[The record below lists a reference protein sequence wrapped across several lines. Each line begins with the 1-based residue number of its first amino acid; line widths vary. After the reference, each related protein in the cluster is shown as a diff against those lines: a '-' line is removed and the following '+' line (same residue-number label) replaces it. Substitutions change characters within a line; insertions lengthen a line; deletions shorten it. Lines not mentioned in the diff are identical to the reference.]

1 MNSEEISSSKE
12 SENITT
18 ANEAD
23 PDTESAANGEDTGK
37 VIARRLRRE
46 MFEWF
51 QAIIFAVI
59 LALFIRTFIVQAFKI
74 PSASMEPTLLVGD
87 HIMVNKFIFGT
98 KIPFTD
104 ISLLEWQQPERGDI
118 IIFLM
123 PRDLTQKQEMEQRA
137 EEARASGDEIAYQR
151 YKQKAAGI
159 EVRDFVKRIMG
170 EPGDTLEVRGN
181 RVYIDGEAVDDP
193 WGSYNNN
200 YSGLRGNFGPVNV
213 PEGHYFCM
221 GDNRD
226 NSEDSRVWG
235 FVPIE
240 NIKGQAFVI
249 YWSWADGRGLRWDRI
264 MSIVE

>member
-1 MNSEEISSSKE
+1 MNSEDTFDANQSEGSGEASGDE
-12 SENITT
+12 SGARNGLGEGNVDL
-18 ANEAD
+18 AAKKLRNE
-23 PDTESAANGEDTGK
+23 
-37 VIARRLRRE
+37 L
-46 MFEWF
+46 FEWI
-51 QAIIFAVI
+51 QAIVFAVI

-104 ISLLEWQQPERGDI
+104 ISLLEWQKPERGDI

-123 PRDLTQKQEMEQRA
+123 PRDLDQKREMQQHAEQAR
-137 EEARASGDEIAYQR
+137 EEGDEIAYQR
-151 YKQKAAGI
+151 YTQKARSI
-159 EVRDFVKRIMG
+159 EVRDFVKRIIG
-170 EPGDTLEVRGN
+170 EPGDTVEVRGN
-181 RVYIDGEAVDDP
+181 QVYIDGEAINDP
-193 WGSYNNN
+193 WGTYNSN
-200 YSGLRGNFGPVNV
+200 YSGLRGNYGPVTV
-213 PEGHYFCM
+213 PDGHYFCM